1 MLLGVLEIP
10 LSKILV
16 VSTERCGS
24 TNFMKTLELTQNGK
38 FWEHPLFNN
47 LKSPI
52 DKLGVEEF
60 LDKSYKLSGFIGTKI
75 VYKDN
80 DMFIQEV
87 IDYHDKVF
95 LLVRNN
101 LFEQV
106 LSLHIA
112 NETNVYHKHTDQP
125 VRKLNLYDLQKRVI
139 AKRKINDKLLNMV
152 DENSI
157 LTYENIKNI
166 LVGEKVNTH
175 YTQIENIN
183 ELNKHYKL
191 NKEFYTY
198 DY

>member
-1 MLLGVLEIP
+1 MLLGVLETP

-38 FWEHPLFNN
+38 FWEHPIFNDF
-47 LKSPI
+47 KSQI
-52 DKLGVEEF
+52 DNIGFKEF
-60 LDKSYKLSGFIGTKI
+60 MDKSYQLSDFMGTKI
-75 VYKDN
+75 VYKNN
-80 DMFIQEV
+80 DMFIKEV

-139 AKRKINDKLLNMV
+139 ANRKINDRLLNMV
-152 DENSI
+152 DKNSI
-157 LTYENIKNI
+157 LIYENIKHI
-166 LVGEKVNTH
+166 LVGEKVNTQ

-191 NKEFYTY
+191 NKEFYIY

>member
-1 MLLGVLEIP
+1 MLLGVLETP

-38 FWEHPLFNN
+38 FWEHPIFNDF
-47 LKSPI
+47 KSQI
-52 DKLGVEEF
+52 DNIGFKEF
-60 LDKSYKLSGFIGTKI
+60 MDKSYQLSDFMGTKI
-75 VYKDN
+75 VYKNN
-80 DMFIQEV
+80 DMFIKEV

-112 NETNVYHKHTDQP
+112 NETNVYHKHTDQA

-139 AKRKINDKLLNMV
+139 ANRKINDRLLNMV
-152 DENSI
+152 DKNSI
-157 LTYENIKNI
+157 LIYENIKHI
-166 LVGEKVNTH
+166 LVGEKVNTQ

>member
-1 MLLGVLEIP
+1 VLLGVLETP

-38 FWEHPLFNN
+38 FWEHPIFNDF
-47 LKSPI
+47 KSQI
-52 DKLGVEEF
+52 DNIGFKEF
-60 LDKSYKLSGFIGTKI
+60 MDKSYQLSDFMGTKI
-75 VYKDN
+75 VYKNN
-80 DMFIQEV
+80 DMFIKEV

-139 AKRKINDKLLNMV
+139 ANRKINDRLLNMV
-152 DENSI
+152 DKNSI
-157 LTYENIKNI
+157 LTYENIKHI
-166 LVGEKVNTH
+166 LVGEKVNTQ

>member
-1 MLLGVLEIP
+1 M
-10 LSKILV
+10 SKILV

-47 LKSPI
+47 FKSPI
-52 DKLGVEEF
+52 DKLGVKGF

-80 DMFIQEV
+80 DMFIKEV
-87 IDYHDKVF
+87 ID
-95 LLVRNN
+95 
-101 LFEQV
+101 
-106 LSLHIA
+106 
-112 NETNVYHKHTDQP
+112 YHKHTDQA

-139 AKRKINDKLLNMV
+139 ANRKINDRLLNMV
-152 DENSI
+152 DKNSI
-157 LTYENIKNI
+157 LIYENIKHI
-166 LVGEKVNTH
+166 LVGEKVNTQ

>member
-1 MLLGVLEIP
+1 VLLGVLETP

-38 FWEHPLFNN
+38 FWEHPIFNDF
-47 LKSPI
+47 KSQI
-52 DKLGVEEF
+52 DNIGFKEF
-60 LDKSYKLSGFIGTKI
+60 MDKSYQLSDFVGTKI
-75 VYKDN
+75 VYKNN
-80 DMFIQEV
+80 DMFIKEV

-139 AKRKINDKLLNMV
+139 ANRKINDRLLNMV
-152 DENSI
+152 DKNSI
-157 LTYENIKNI
+157 LTYENIKHI
-166 LVGEKVNTH
+166 LVGEKVNTQ

>member
-1 MLLGVLEIP
+1 MLLGVLETP

-38 FWEHPLFNN
+38 FWEHPIFNDF
-47 LKSPI
+47 KSQI
-52 DKLGVEEF
+52 DNIGFKEF
-60 LDKSYKLSGFIGTKI
+60 MDKSYQLSDFVGTKI
-75 VYKDN
+75 VYKNN
-80 DMFIQEV
+80 DMFIKEV

-95 LLVRNN
+95 LLIRNN

-125 VRKLNLYDLQKRVI
+125 VRKLNLYDLQKRAI
-139 AKRKINDKLLNMV
+139 ANRKINDRLLNMV
-152 DENSI
+152 DKNSI
-157 LTYENIKNI
+157 LIYENIKHI
-166 LVGEKVNTH
+166 LVGEKVNTQ

>member
-1 MLLGVLEIP
+1 M
-10 LSKILV
+10 SKILV

-47 LKSPI
+47 FKSPI
-52 DKLGVEEF
+52 DKLGVKGF

-75 VYKDN
+75 IYKDN
-80 DMFIQEV
+80 DMFIKEV

-95 LLVRNN
+95 LLIRNN

-112 NETNVYHKHTDQP
+112 NETNVYHKHTDQA
-125 VRKLNLYDLQKRVI
+125 VRKLN
-139 AKRKINDKLLNMV
+139 
-152 DENSI
+152 SI
-157 LTYENIKNI
+157 LIYENIKHI
-166 LVGEKVNTH
+166 LVGEKVNTQ

-191 NKEFYTY
+191 NKEFYIY

>member
-1 MLLGVLEIP
+1 VLLGVLETP

-38 FWEHPLFNN
+38 FWEHPIFNDF
-47 LKSPI
+47 KSQI
-52 DKLGVEEF
+52 DNIGFKEF
-60 LDKSYKLSGFIGTKI
+60 MDKSYQLSDFMGTKI

-80 DMFIQEV
+80 DMFIKEV

-95 LLVRNN
+95 LLIRNN

-139 AKRKINDKLLNMV
+139 ANRKINDRLLNMV
-152 DENSI
+152 DKNSI
-157 LTYENIKNI
+157 LIYENIKHI
-166 LVGEKVNTH
+166 LVGEKVNTQ

>member
-1 MLLGVLEIP
+1 MLLGVLETP

-38 FWEHPLFNN
+38 FWEHPIFNDF
-47 LKSPI
+47 KSQI
-52 DKLGVEEF
+52 DNIGFKEF
-60 LDKSYKLSGFIGTKI
+60 MDKSYQLSDFMGTKI
-75 VYKDN
+75 VYKNN
-80 DMFIQEV
+80 DMFIKEV

-112 NETNVYHKHTDQP
+112 NETNVYHKHTDQA

-139 AKRKINDKLLNMV
+139 ANRKINDRLLNMV
-152 DENSI
+152 DKNSI
-157 LTYENIKNI
+157 LTYENIKHI
-166 LVGEKVNTH
+166 LVGEKVNTQ

>member
-1 MLLGVLEIP
+1 MLLGVLETP

-38 FWEHPLFNN
+38 FWEHPIFNDF
-47 LKSPI
+47 KSQI
-52 DKLGVEEF
+52 DNIGFKEF
-60 LDKSYKLSGFIGTKI
+60 MDKSYQLSDFVGTKI
-75 VYKDN
+75 VYKNN
-80 DMFIQEV
+80 DMFIKEV

-95 LLVRNN
+95 LLIRNN
-101 LFEQV
+101 LFEQA

-139 AKRKINDKLLNMV
+139 ANRKINDRLLNMV
-152 DENSI
+152 DKNSI
-157 LTYENIKNI
+157 LTYENIKHI
-166 LVGEKVNTH
+166 LVGEKVNTQ

>member
-1 MLLGVLEIP
+1 MLLGVLETP

-38 FWEHPLFNN
+38 FWEHPIFNDF
-47 LKSPI
+47 KSQI
-52 DKLGVEEF
+52 DNIGFKEF
-60 LDKSYKLSGFIGTKI
+60 MDKSYQLSDFMGTKI

-80 DMFIQEV
+80 DMFIKEV

-95 LLVRNN
+95 LLIRNN

-112 NETNVYHKHTDQP
+112 NETNVYHKHTDQA

-139 AKRKINDKLLNMV
+139 ANRKINDRLLNMV
-152 DENSI
+152 DKNSI
-157 LTYENIKNI
+157 LIYENIKHI
-166 LVGEKVNTH
+166 LVGEKVNTQ

-191 NKEFYTY
+191 NKEFYIY

>member
-1 MLLGVLEIP
+1 MLLGVLETP

-38 FWEHPLFNN
+38 FWEHPIFNDF
-47 LKSPI
+47 KSQI
-52 DKLGVEEF
+52 DNIGFKEF
-60 LDKSYKLSGFIGTKI
+60 MDKSYQLSDFMGTKI
-75 VYKDN
+75 VYKNN
-80 DMFIQEV
+80 DMFIKEV

-95 LLVRNN
+95 LLIRNN

-139 AKRKINDKLLNMV
+139 ANRKINDRLLNMV
-152 DENSI
+152 DKNSI
-157 LTYENIKNI
+157 LIYENIKHI
-166 LVGEKVNTH
+166 LVGEKVNTQ

>member
-1 MLLGVLEIP
+1 MLLGVLETP

-38 FWEHPLFNN
+38 FWEHPIFNDF
-47 LKSPI
+47 KSQI
-52 DKLGVEEF
+52 DNIGFREF
-60 LDKSYKLSGFIGTKI
+60 MDKSYQLSDFMGTKI
-75 VYKDN
+75 VYKNN
-80 DMFIQEV
+80 DMFIKEV

-95 LLVRNN
+95 LLIRNN

-139 AKRKINDKLLNMV
+139 ANRKINDRLLNMV
-152 DENSI
+152 DKNSI
-157 LTYENIKNI
+157 LTYENIKHI
-166 LVGEKVNTH
+166 LVGEKVNTQ

>member
-1 MLLGVLEIP
+1 M
-10 LSKILV
+10 SKILV

-47 LKSPI
+47 FKSPI
-52 DKLGVEEF
+52 DKLGVKGF

-80 DMFIQEV
+80 DMFIKEV

-95 LLVRNN
+95 LLIRNN

-125 VRKLNLYDLQKRVI
+125 VRKLNLYDLQKRAI
-139 AKRKINDKLLNMV
+139 ANRKINDRLLNMV
-152 DENSI
+152 DRNSV
-157 LTYENIKNI
+157 LTYENIKHI
-166 LVGEKVNTH
+166 LVGEKVNTQ

-191 NKEFYTY
+191 NKEPYTY

>member
-1 MLLGVLEIP
+1 MLLGVLETP

-38 FWEHPLFNN
+38 FWEHPIFNDF
-47 LKSPI
+47 KSQI
-52 DKLGVEEF
+52 DNIGFKEF
-60 LDKSYKLSGFIGTKI
+60 MDKSYQLSDFMGTKI
-75 VYKDN
+75 VYKNN
-80 DMFIQEV
+80 DMFIKEV

-139 AKRKINDKLLNMV
+139 ANRKINDRLLNMV
-152 DENSI
+152 DKNSI
-157 LTYENIKNI
+157 LTYENIKHI
-166 LVGEKVNTH
+166 LVGEKVNTQ